1 MRIGLDGY
9 PLSEIKTGV
18 GHYTYEL
25 SRHLATLAEEYG
37 DEYLLVSP
45 RPFEQSA
52 IAGIH
57 TPETTNRLRLIEQRT
72 NFLTSRWWGI
82 GLPRFLRKEKLEI
95 FHGTNH
101 QIPLVGACPSVVT
114 IHDLS
119 LLLHPGWHERR
130 AVRRGRLFLPRIA
143 HRASLII
150 TPTESVRRE
159 VVGHLGVAAENVVCV
174 HEAPRECFYPA
185 TEKEATE
192 ARVRLG
198 VEKDFVLCVATLEP
212 RKNLAR
218 LLTAFVELLRATN
231 AKPQLVL
238 VGRKGWLVADLMRR
252 IDDFGSR
259 LRWLGYVADADLR
272 ALYSSCKLFV
282 YPSLYEGFG
291 LPPLE
296 AMSCGAPVVAS
307 RIASIAEVTG
317 NAARLVAPTDTD
329 ALAHALID
337 LWGDRA
343 ARDELSSRGLQRA
356 SEFTWK
362 RTAELTRAIYVR
374 AIGETQRG

>member
-1 MRIGLDGY
+1 MRIGLDAY

-25 SRHLATLAEEYG
+25 SRHLAEEFD

-57 TPETTNRLRLIEQRT
+57 APETNGRLHLIEQRT
-72 NFLTSRWWGI
+72 NFLTSRWWSI
-82 GLPRFLRKEKLEI
+82 GLPRFLRKEKLQI

-101 QIPLVGACPSVVT
+101 QIPLVGACPSIVT

-119 LLLHPGWHERR
+119 LLLHPAWHERR
-130 AVRRGRLFLPRIA
+130 AVRRGRLFLPCVAR
-143 HRASLII
+143 RASRII

-159 VVGHLGVAAENVVCV
+159 VVEHLGVAAEKVVSV
-174 HEAPRECFYPA
+174 HEAARACFYQA
-185 TEKEATE
+185 TEDEVVE
-192 ARVRLG
+192 VRARLE

-218 LLTAFVELLRATN
+218 LLTAFDELLRATN
-231 AKPQLVL
+231 GKTQLVL
-238 VGRKGWLVADLMRR
+238 VGREGWLVADLMRR
-252 IDDFGSR
+252 VDNFGSR
-259 LRWLGYVADADLR
+259 VRRLGYVSDADLR
-272 ALYSSCKLFV
+272 ALYSSCKIFV

-296 AMSCGAPVVAS
+296 AMACGAPVITS

-317 NAARLVAPTDTD
+317 DAARLVEPIDTA
-329 ALAHALID
+329 ALAHALIE
-337 LWGDRA
+337 LWSDRA
-343 ARDELSSRGLQRA
+343 ARAKLSADGLHRA
-356 SEFTWK
+356 REFTWK
-362 RTAELTRAIYVR
+362 RTAELTRAVYACAMDDAR
-374 AIGETQRG
+374 RG

>member
-25 SRHLATLAEEYG
+25 SRHLALLAEECD

-45 RPFEQSA
+45 RPFEQNA
-52 IAGIH
+52 IKDIS
-57 TPETTNRLRLIEQRT
+57 TLDLNNRMRLIEKHT
-72 NFLTSRWWGI
+72 NFLTGRWWSV
-82 GLPRFLRKEKLEI
+82 GLPRFLRRERLKI

-101 QIPLVGACPSVVT
+101 QIPLVGSCPSIVT

-119 LLLHPGWHERR
+119 LLLHPDSHERR
-130 AVRRGRLFLPRIA
+130 AVRRGRIFLPRVA
-143 HRASLII
+143 RRASLII

-159 VVGHLGVAAENVVCV
+159 VIEHLGVSVDKVVAI
-174 HEAPRECFYPA
+174 HEAARACFYPA
-185 TEKEATE
+185 TDEEATE
-192 ARVRLG
+192 VRARLG
-198 VEKDFVLCVATLEP
+198 VETDFVLCVATLEP
-212 RKNLAR
+212 RKNLPR
-218 LLTAFVELLRATN
+218 LLTAFGELLRATN
-231 AKPQLVL
+231 TKSQLVL
-238 VGRKGWLVADLMRR
+238 VGRKGWLVGDLMRR
-252 IDDFGSR
+252 MDDFGER
-259 LRWLGYVADADLR
+259 VRWLGYVSDADLR

-317 NAARLVAPTDTD
+317 DAACLVAPTDAE
-329 ALAHALID
+329 ALAHTLVE
-337 LWGDRA
+337 LWHDGA
-343 ARDELSSRGLQRA
+343 ARIELATRGIRRA
-356 SEFTWK
+356 REFTWK
-362 RTAELTRAIYVR
+362 RTAELTRAAYVR
-374 AIGETQRG
+374 VTLDA